1 MNINNKNHKSTNA
14 SYLVMKRF
22 LDLVL
27 SCIGLFFLMPIFLI
41 VFLSLLI
48 INNGKPFF
56 LQERPGKNE
65 HIFKIIK
72 FKSMS
77 DKKDENGK
85 LLPNEQR
92 VTKFGNFIR
101 KYSLDEIPQLFNIIK
116 GDMSLVGPRPLRVH
130 YLPYY
135 SKKES
140 IRHNVRPG
148 ITGLAQVS
156 GRNSLSWNEKL
167 ALDIEYVETMS
178 FTKDLIIL
186 IKTVK
191 KVLISNNIELDP
203 EMPDLDIER
212 KTNLHEV

>member
-1 MNINNKNHKSTNA
+1 VKNKNRRSVQA
-14 SYLVMKRF
+14 FYPVIKRL
-22 LDLVL
+22 LDIIL
-27 SCIGLFFLMPIFLI
+27 SCIGLVLLLPIVLI
-41 VFLSLLI
+41 IFLSLLI
-48 INNGKPFF
+48 INKGKPLFF
-56 LQERPGKNE
+56 QERPGKNE

-77 DKKDENGK
+77 DKKDIHGN

-92 VTKFGNFIR
+92 VTTFGTFIR

-135 SKKES
+135 TKKES
-140 IRHNVRPG
+140 IRHSVKPG
-148 ITGLAQVS
+148 VTGLAQVS
-156 GRNSLSWNEKL
+156 GRNALSWDQKL

-178 FTKDLIIL
+178 FSKDLTIL

-191 KVLISNNIELDP
+191 KVLNSKNIELDP
-203 EMPDLDIER
+203 EMPDLDVER

>member
-1 MNINNKNHKSTNA
+1 MKNKNRRSVHA
-14 SYLVMKRF
+14 FYPVIKRL
-22 LDLVL
+22 LDIIL
-27 SCIGLFFLMPIFLI
+27 SCIGLVLLLPIVLI
-41 VFLSLLI
+41 IFLSLLI
-48 INNGKPFF
+48 INKGKPLFF
-56 LQERPGKNE
+56 QERPGKNE

-77 DKKDENGK
+77 DKKDIHGN

-92 VTKFGNFIR
+92 VTTFGTFIR

-135 SKKES
+135 TKKES
-140 IRHNVRPG
+140 IRHSVKPG
-148 ITGLAQVS
+148 VTGLAQVS
-156 GRNSLSWNEKL
+156 GRNALSWDQKL

-178 FTKDLIIL
+178 FSKDLTIL

-191 KVLISNNIELDP
+191 KVLNSKNIELDP
-203 EMPDLDIER
+203 EMPDLDVER

>member
-1 MNINNKNHKSTNA
+1 VKNKNRRSVHA
-14 SYLVMKRF
+14 FYPVIKRL
-22 LDLVL
+22 LDIIL
-27 SCIGLFFLMPIFLI
+27 SCIGLVLLLPIVLI
-41 VFLSLLI
+41 IFLSLLI
-48 INNGKPFF
+48 INKGKPLFF
-56 LQERPGKNE
+56 QERPGKNE

-77 DKKDENGK
+77 DKKDIHGN

-92 VTKFGNFIR
+92 VTTFGTFIR

-135 SKKES
+135 TKKES
-140 IRHNVRPG
+140 IRHSVKPG
-148 ITGLAQVS
+148 VTGLAQVS
-156 GRNSLSWNEKL
+156 GRNALSWDQKL
-167 ALDIEYVETMS
+167 ALDIEYIETMS
-178 FTKDLIIL
+178 FSKDLTIL

-191 KVLISNNIELDP
+191 KVLNSKNIELDP
-203 EMPDLDIER
+203 EMPDLDVER

>member
-1 MNINNKNHKSTNA
+1 
-14 SYLVMKRF
+14 
-22 LDLVL
+22 
-27 SCIGLFFLMPIFLI
+27 
-41 VFLSLLI
+41 
-48 INNGKPFF
+48 
-56 LQERPGKNE
+56 
-65 HIFKIIK
+65 
-72 FKSMS
+72 MS

>member
-1 MNINNKNHKSTNA
+1 VKNKNRRSVQA
-14 SYLVMKRF
+14 FYPVIKRL
-22 LDLVL
+22 LDIIL
-27 SCIGLFFLMPIFLI
+27 SCIGLVLLLPIVLI
-41 VFLSLLI
+41 IFLSLLI
-48 INNGKPFF
+48 INKGKPLFF
-56 LQERPGKNE
+56 QERPGKNE

-77 DKKDENGK
+77 DKKDIHGN

-92 VTKFGNFIR
+92 VTTFGTFIR

-135 SKKES
+135 TKKES
-140 IRHNVRPG
+140 IRHSVKPG
-148 ITGLAQVS
+148 VTGLAQVS
-156 GRNSLSWNEKL
+156 GRNALSWDQKL
-167 ALDIEYVETMS
+167 ALDIEYIETMS
-178 FTKDLIIL
+178 FSKDLTIL

-191 KVLISNNIELDP
+191 KVLNSKNIELDP
-203 EMPDLDIER
+203 EMPDLDVER

>member
-1 MNINNKNHKSTNA
+1 MKNKNRRSVQA
-14 SYLVMKRF
+14 FYPVIKRL
-22 LDLVL
+22 LDIIL
-27 SCIGLFFLMPIFLI
+27 SCIGLVLLLPIVLI
-41 VFLSLLI
+41 IFLSLLI
-48 INNGKPFF
+48 INKGKPLFF
-56 LQERPGKNE
+56 QERPGKNE

-77 DKKDENGK
+77 DKKDIHGN

-92 VTKFGNFIR
+92 VTTFGTFIR

-135 SKKES
+135 TKKES
-140 IRHNVRPG
+140 IRHSVKPG
-148 ITGLAQVS
+148 VTGLAQVS
-156 GRNSLSWNEKL
+156 GRNALSWDQKL
-167 ALDIEYVETMS
+167 ALDIEYIETMS
-178 FTKDLIIL
+178 FSKDLTIL

-191 KVLISNNIELDP
+191 KVLNSKNIELDP
-203 EMPDLDIER
+203 EMPDLDVER

>member
-1 MNINNKNHKSTNA
+1 LLLPI
-14 SYLVMKRF
+14 
-22 LDLVL
+22 VL
-27 SCIGLFFLMPIFLI
+27 II
-41 VFLSLLI
+41 FLSLLI
-48 INNGKPFF
+48 INKGKPLFF
-56 LQERPGKNE
+56 QERPGKNE

-77 DKKDENGK
+77 DKKDIHGN

-92 VTKFGNFIR
+92 VTTFGTFIR

-135 SKKES
+135 TKKES
-140 IRHNVRPG
+140 IRHSVKPG
-148 ITGLAQVS
+148 VTGLAQVS
-156 GRNSLSWNEKL
+156 GRNALSWDQKL

-178 FTKDLIIL
+178 FSKDLTIL

-191 KVLISNNIELDP
+191 KVLNSKNIELDP
-203 EMPDLDIER
+203 EMPDLDVER